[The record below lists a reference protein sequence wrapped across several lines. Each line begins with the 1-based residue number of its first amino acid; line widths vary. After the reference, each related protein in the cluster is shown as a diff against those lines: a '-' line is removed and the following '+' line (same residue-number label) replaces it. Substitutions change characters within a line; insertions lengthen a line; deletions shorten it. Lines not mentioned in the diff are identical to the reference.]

1 MTQTKITRNQLSHST
16 SASFLVTGMEW
27 FPTNPGGLN
36 RYVYELIHALNA
48 NRDRVE
54 FCGLDLPSK
63 GQNLH
68 LYLTNLAES
77 KQTLAN
83 RLWSMRQQFSQRTF
97 ANPDAIN
104 LHFALYSLPLLQALP
119 QNSPLTFTFHG
130 PWAMESAANS
140 SAQSKAKL
148 MLQQWVEQRVF
159 DRCDRFIVLS
169 QAFGDILHKT
179 YNIPWE
185 KINIIPGGV
194 NTSFFEPTLTQQE
207 ARSSLNW
214 PVDRP
219 IVFTPRRLV
228 NRMGLKQLITSL
240 VEVKRKIPDIWLAI
254 AGKGPERNALERLA
268 NDLDLNNHVHFLGF
282 LPDEQ
287 LPAAYQS
294 ANLTVMP
301 SQSLEGFGL
310 VLLESM
316 ASGTPALCTP
326 VGGMPDVLSPFCP
339 ELIISGTDS
348 EAIGQ
353 HIIDLLKGNIALP
366 TRAAC
371 RDYVMKNFDWQT
383 VAIRVREVLL
393 A

>member
-1 MTQTKITRNQLSHST
+1 MIQTKITRDQLSHST

-36 RYVYELIHALNA
+36 RYVYELIHALDA
-48 NRDRVE
+48 NRDRIE
-54 FCGLDLPSK
+54 FCGIDLPSK
-63 GQNLH
+63 SQNPH

-77 KQTLAN
+77 KQTLPS

-140 SAQSKAKL
+140 SAQSKAKF

-169 QAFGDILHKT
+169 QAFGRILHKT

-194 NTSFFEPTLTQQE
+194 NTSFFEPSLTQRE

-219 IVFTPRRLV
+219 ILFTPRRLV
-228 NRMGLKQLITSL
+228 NRMGLKQLINSL
-240 VEVKRKIPDIWLAI
+240 VEVKREIPEIWLAI
-254 AGKGPERNALERLA
+254 AGKGPERNALEQLA

-287 LPAAYQS
+287 LPDAYQS

-326 VGGMPDVLSPFCP
+326 VGGMPEVLSPFCP

-353 HIIDLLKGNIALP
+353 HIIALLKGNIALP
-366 TRAAC
+366 TRTAC
-371 RDYVMKNFDWQT
+371 RDYVLKNFDWQT
-383 VAIRVREVLL
+383 VATRVREVLL